1 MTQTPSLIEH
11 PLDSS
16 IIRGAIELEPTE
28 HGLTPHRLP
37 AWARAQAADPQI
49 AMAEAQ
55 PSGVRLAF
63 TTEAT
68 TVEIDV
74 LPTRLSFEGA
84 PPWPAGVYDLTVDGR
99 LVAQQTAKDAT
110 LLTID
115 ITTGAMSTKGGAVDT
130 LTFGDLPAGSKRV
143 EIWLPH
149 MEMTELV
156 ALRTDRPIE
165 ALPSGDRPVWVHY
178 GSSISQGSNADHPL
192 GAWAMVAASLGGV
205 DLVNMGFSGSAL
217 LDPFVART
225 MRDVP
230 ADLLSMKVG
239 INIVNTDLMRLRA
252 FRPAVH
258 GFLDTLRDGHPD
270 TPLVLMSPVYCALHE
285 NTPGPGAFDMDAL
298 AKGTVLFR
306 ATGDPSE
313 VATGKLTLT
322 VIRQALAD
330 IAKERAVQD
339 PNLYYLDGLDLYGQ
353 VDYDELPLADALHP
367 STAAHSRIG
376 ERFAARVFD
385 EWRLA
390 SVSCSP
396 AVKLGQDSQGELK
409 VG

>member
-1 MTQTPSLIEH
+1 MSQTQPLISH
-11 PLDSS
+11 PLDET
-16 IIRGAIELEPTE
+16 IVRGAFELEHTE

-55 PSGVRLAF
+55 PSGVRVAF

-68 TVEIDV
+68 TVELDV
-74 LPTRLSFEGA
+74 LPTRLNFGGTA
-84 PPWPAGVYDLTVDGR
+84 PRLLGMYDLAVNGQ
-99 LVAQQTAKDAT
+99 LFAQQAATNAT

-115 ITTGAMSTKGGAVDT
+115 ISTGAVTTEAAAPCT
-130 LTFGDLPAGSKRV
+130 LTFEGLPAGSKRV

-165 ALPSGDRPVWVHY
+165 ALPSGHRPVWLHY

-192 GAWAMVAASLGGV
+192 GAWAMVAAALGGV
-205 DLVNMGFSGSAL
+205 DLVNMGLSGSAL

-230 ADLLSMKVG
+230 ADVISMKVG
-239 INIVNTDLMRLRA
+239 INLVNTDLMRLRA

-270 TPLVLMSPVYCALHE
+270 TPLVLMSPVYCGIHE

-298 AKGTVLFR
+298 AKGSVLFR

-313 VATGKLTLT
+313 VVTGKLTLT
-322 VIRQALAD
+322 VIRQALAE
-330 IAKERAVQD
+330 IARERAAQD
-339 PNLYYLDGLDLYGQ
+339 RNLYYLDGLDLYGAT
-353 VDYDELPLADALHP
+353 DCDEFPLADNLHP
-367 STAAHSRIG
+367 STAAHQRMG

-385 EWRLA
+385 EWELA
-390 SVSCSP
+390 TP
-396 AVKLGQDSQGELK
+396 RR
-409 VG
+409 

>member
-1 MTQTPSLIEH
+1 MSQTEPLIEH
-11 PLDSS
+11 PLDES
-16 IIRGAIELEPTE
+16 IIRGAFEFEPTE

-37 AWARAQAADPQI
+37 AWARAQASDPQI

-74 LPTRLSFEGA
+74 LPTRLNFGGA
-84 PPWPAGVYDLTVDGR
+84 PPRALGMYDLSIDGQ
-99 LVAQQTAKDAT
+99 LVAQQAAKDAT

-115 ITTGAMSTKGGAVDT
+115 ISTGAVSTQPGFVNT
-130 LTFGDLPAGSKRV
+130 LTFGDLAAGSKRV

-156 ALRTDRPIE
+156 ALRADRPIH
-165 ALPSGDRPVWVHY
+165 ALPSGERPVWLHY

-192 GAWAMVAASLGGV
+192 GAWAMVAAGLGGV
-205 DLVNMGFSGSAL
+205 DLVNMGLSGSAL

-239 INIVNTDLMRLRA
+239 INLVNTDLMRLRA
-252 FRPAVH
+252 LRPAVH
-258 GFLDTLRDGHPD
+258 GFLDMLRDGHPD
-270 TPLVLMSPVYCALHE
+270 TPLVLISPVYCAIHE

-298 AKGTVLFR
+298 AKGEILFR

-313 VATGKLTLT
+313 VAAGKLTLT
-322 VIRQALAD
+322 VIRQVLAE
-330 IAKERAVQD
+330 IAKERAAQD
-339 PNLYYLDGLDLYGQ
+339 PNLYYLNGLDLFGAT
-353 VDYDELPLADALHP
+353 DCDELPLADNLHP
-367 STAAHSRIG
+367 STAAHQRIG
-376 ERFAARVFD
+376 GRFAALVFD
-385 EWRLA
+385 EWMLVPQAR
-390 SVSCSP
+390 
-396 AVKLGQDSQGELK
+396 
-409 VG
+409 

>member
-1 MTQTPSLIEH
+1 MSQAKPLIEY
-11 PLDSS
+11 PLDES
-16 IIRGAIELEPTE
+16 IIRGAYDLEPTE

-63 TTEAT
+63 TTDAT

-74 LPTRLSFEGA
+74 LPTRLNFGGA
-84 PPWPAGVYDLTVDGR
+84 PPRDLGVYDLTVDGR
-99 LVAQQTAKDAT
+99 LVAQQSAKDAT
-110 LLTID
+110 FLMID
-115 ITTGAMSTKGGAVDT
+115 IATGAVSTQAGAVDT

-156 ALRTDRPIE
+156 ALRTDRPI
-165 ALPSGDRPVWVHY
+165 AAVPSGDRPVWLHY

-205 DLVNMGFSGSAL
+205 DLVNMGLSGSAL

-239 INIVNTDLMRLRA
+239 INLVNTDLMRLRA

-270 TPLVLMSPVYCALHE
+270 TPLVLMSPVYCAIHE

-298 AKGTVLFR
+298 AKGQVLFR

-313 VATGKLTLT
+313 VAAGKLTLT
-322 VIRQALAD
+322 VVRQALAD
-330 IAKERAVQD
+330 IAKERAAQD
-339 PNLYYLDGLDLYGQ
+339 PNLYFLDGLDLYGAT
-353 VDYDELPLADALHP
+353 DFDELPLADNLHP
-367 STAAHSRIG
+367 STAAHQRIG

-385 EWRLA
+385 EWKLQQPRPLA
-390 SVSCSP
+390 PRAS
-396 AVKLGQDSQGELK
+396 GRRGTR
-409 VG
+409 

>member
-1 MTQTPSLIEH
+1 MPTTAPLMDH
-11 PLDSS
+11 PLDAS

-37 AWARAQAADPQI
+37 AWARAQASDPQI

-55 PSGVRLAF
+55 PSGVRLSF

-68 TVEIDV
+68 TVELDA
-74 LPTRLSFEGA
+74 LPTRLNFGGA
-84 PPWPAGVYDLTVDGR
+84 PARDLGVYDLTVDGR
-99 LVAQQTAKDAT
+99 LVAQQSAKDAT
-110 LLTID
+110 FLLID
-115 ITTGAMSTKGGAVDT
+115 MTTGAVSTQPGAVDT
-130 LTFGDLPAGSKRV
+130 LTFDDLPAGSKRV

-156 ALRTDRPIE
+156 ALRTDQPIE
-165 ALPSGDRPVWVHY
+165 ALPSADRPVWQHY

-192 GAWAMVAASLGGV
+192 GAWVMVAAGLGGV
-205 DLVNMGFSGSAL
+205 DIVNMGLSGSAL

-225 MRDVP
+225 MRDLP
-230 ADLLSMKVG
+230 AGLLSMKVG
-239 INIVNTDLMRLRA
+239 INLVNTDLMRLRA

-270 TPLVLMSPVYCALHE
+270 TPLVLMSPVYCAIHE

-306 ATGDPSE
+306 ATGDPAE
-313 VATGKLTLT
+313 VAAGKLTLT
-322 VIRQALAD
+322 VIRQTLAE
-330 IAKERAVQD
+330 IANERAAHD
-339 PNLYYLDGLDLYGQ
+339 PNLYYLDGLDLYGPA
-353 VDYDELPLADALHP
+353 DFEELPLADNLHP
-367 STAAHSRIG
+367 STAAHQRIG

-385 EWRLA
+385 EWKLA
-390 SVSCSP
+390 
-396 AVKLGQDSQGELK
+396 Q
-409 VG
+409 

>member
-1 MTQTPSLIEH
+1 MPQTQPLIEH
-11 PLDSS
+11 PLDDS
-16 IIRGAIELEPTE
+16 IVRGAIELEPTE

>member
-1 MTQTPSLIEH
+1 MTQTQPLIAH
-11 PLDSS
+11 PLDES
-16 IIRGAIELEPTE
+16 IIRGAIELEPTDQ
-28 HGLTPHRLP
+28 GLKPHRLP
-37 AWARAQAADPQI
+37 VWARAQAADPQI

-74 LPTRLSFEGA
+74 LPTRLNFGGA
-84 PPWPAGVYDLTVDGR
+84 PPRDLGMYDLSVDGR
-99 LVAQQTAKDAT
+99 LVAQQSAKAAT
-110 LLTID
+110 ILMID
-115 ITTGAMSTKGGAVDT
+115 ITTGAVSTQVGTVDT
-130 LTFGDLPAGSKRV
+130 LTFGDLPAYSKRV

-156 ALRTDRPIE
+156 ALRADRPIE
-165 ALPSGDRPVWVHY
+165 ALPFPDRPVWLHY

-258 GFLDTLRDGHPD
+258 GFLDMLRDGHPD
-270 TPLVLMSPVYCALHE
+270 TPLILMSPVYCAIHE
-285 NTPGPGAFDMDAL
+285 TTPGPGAFDMDAL

-306 ATGDPSE
+306 ATGDPSG
-313 VATGKLTLT
+313 VASGKLTLT
-322 VIRQALAD
+322 VIRQALAE
-330 IAKERAVQD
+330 IAKERAAQD
-339 PNLYYLDGLDLYGQ
+339 PNLYYLDGLDLYGAA
-353 VDYDELPLADALHP
+353 DYDELPLADQLHP
-367 STAAHSRIG
+367 STEAHHRMG

-385 EWRLA
+385 EW
-390 SVSCSP
+390 
-396 AVKLGQDSQGELK
+396 KLPPHRN
-409 VG
+409 